1 MKARPRDLY
10 RSRSTSKDLSVLQGS
25 ATLSLRQPPRPATPP
40 REAGPKER
48 LHAPTRLPKE
58 ALGGGTAQPRNFCR
72 TPGGKGCRLAGSL
85 QVVLRASALA
95 SHAQR
100 SHGFGQEE
108 VSAVPSGRLREVQ
121 EHQPGCHDQVPVRF
135 SSRGEV
141 ALEAC
146 PGM

>member
-1 MKARPRDLY
+1 MIYTEAGRPR
-10 RSRSTSKDLSVLQGS
+10 RICPSF
-25 ATLSLRQPPRPATPP
+25 
-40 REAGPKER
+40 REAQPFPFASLLVPLLLRGKLARRSASTP
-48 LHAPTRLPKE
+48 LSRLPKE
-58 ALGGGTAQPRNFCR
+58 ALGGGTAEPRDFCR
-72 TPGGKGCRLAGSL
+72 TPGGKGCKGCRLAGSL
-85 QVVLRASALA
+85 QVVLRASGLA

-108 VSAVPSGRLREVQ
+108 VSAVPSGSLREVQ